1 VALSSASQHYR
12 LFPLGSKKVNH
23 LGKMLFVVNEAV
35 RAGLASCAAGAEG
48 SNGALGND
56 RSDLASA
63 GRESVQGF
71 QLAGQR
77 SLD

>member
-23 LGKMLFVVNEAV
+23 LGKMLFVVEAV

-48 SNGALGND
+48 SNGTLGDD

-63 GRESVQGF
+63 SRESVQGF